1 MLRFVVVMAYQGTCS
16 RSRTDGWTG
25 RASDDLAAALNNAL
39 AFDDADDDSS
49 YAVVGSGSSGR
60 RQTPM
65 SVGESSSLGLPPRPA
80 RAGRALSGGGG
91 GGDVNRGSSASPS
104 L

>member
-1 MLRFVVVMAYQGTCS
+1 MVLRFVVVMAYQGT
-16 RSRTDGWTG
+16 RSRAHTDGWSG
-25 RASDDLAAALNNAL
+25 RALDDLAAALNGAL
-39 AFDDADDDSS
+39 AFDDADNDGS

-91 GGDVNRGSSASPS
+91 GAMAIAGQVRARA
-104 L
+104 